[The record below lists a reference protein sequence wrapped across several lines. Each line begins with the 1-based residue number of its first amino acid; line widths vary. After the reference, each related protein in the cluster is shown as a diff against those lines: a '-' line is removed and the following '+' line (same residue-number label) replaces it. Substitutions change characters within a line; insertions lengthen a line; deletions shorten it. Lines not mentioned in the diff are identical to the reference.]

1 MPAML
6 RNGLLAAGMAGVI
19 LVVGAVAHT
28 DGPTYAERLKLILEP
43 IEPCRLVDT
52 FEPFTLMH
60 EQPCGRE
67 DDETNTGGGDR
78 LFADGGGGGVRG
90 ANA

>member
-52 FEPFTLMH
+52 FEPLH
-60 EQPCGRE
+60 
-67 DDETNTGGGDR
+67 
-78 LFADGGGGGVRG
+78 
-90 ANA
+90 